1 VRQSEAAAPHVHKPR
16 GSPATSS
23 DGGCRLCGP
32 SNKVPRWTTLDSPV
46 AQLRFAFA
54 ARRLCLL
61 VAKQTPGTCIVRSLH
76 DNTSATCACTCIY
89 KATNLSPRRHS
100 LSSPLSPFTYRRRAP
115 VLAPQSALDNAQ
127 SVSPTCN
134 GQRHFTAINSPAC
147 SPPACQARG
156 RGERRSHLS
165 VAVLDR
171 ACAVLCCW
179 HLATRLS
186 ALVDAASSLNT
197 TTRGLHTHCLAVLP
211 RHRPHR
217 HTLTSPTPTLSAR
230 FGIYPATLPGGRP
243 LPTVAT

>member
-1 VRQSEAAAPHVHKPR
+1 
-16 GSPATSS
+16 
-23 DGGCRLCGP
+23 
-32 SNKVPRWTTLDSPV
+32 
-46 AQLRFAFA
+46 
-54 ARRLCLL
+54 

-76 DNTSATCACTCIY
+76 DNTSATCACACTCTCTCTH
-89 KATNLSPRRHS
+89 KAIQPIPSPS
-100 LSSPLSPFTYRRRAP
+100 LAVVTIITLHVSLPSPLWPTHRA
-115 VLAPQSALDNAQ
+115 
-127 SVSPTCN
+127 C
-134 GQRHFTAINSPAC
+134 R
-147 SPPACQARG
+147 PPATDKGTSQPLIAPPAAHLHAKLRG
-156 RGERRSHLS
+156 RGERRSHRS

-197 TTRGLHTHCLAVLP
+197 TTRRPAHPLLSRPP

-217 HTLTSPTPTLSAR
+217 HTLTPPTPTLSAR